1 MNARN
6 AYIVFTDLKGF
17 SKLSEAEIKVFYN
30 DVLLDLSKEI
40 IHLKKDAIV
49 WNTWGDA
56 LVAIF
61 EGEEQVIELVF
72 KYRDFF
78 KNYNFKDKNI
88 KELHPRIAC
97 HFGRFDIYKDPL
109 LDGKINALGKNINTS
124 ARIEPITRPNEIYVT
139 KEFKEQIEISPT
151 IDDIDVGFD
160 ELGEIPLA
168 KNFGSFNLYRL
179 RRKNDSKKIIDRIL
193 EQDLFK
199 MLPEAE
205 KISDDDSKNITHFL
219 ASPSTEILLKNIN
232 LDKLLSD
239 ELSNENYLLKIANI
253 CKNFGLF
260 DEALLIIEK
269 LKRQTRD
276 VDGVDIILFK
286 YKKELM
292 KLETNCLTRLGRYEE
307 ASNLIYGVFQ
317 LENKDS
323 DTLSMLAAQYKR
335 RALFDKNNKLVEYDN
350 INTELLKRSLSLYIE
365 AFRLNIEDYYPVIN
379 IAYLYRIMGGV
390 EKGKGVKLADYIKS
404 TWAWSKGSDWWIDTT
419 LLECEI
425 VMEDFENLDREF
437 ELLIEKH
444 NPNYFEKK
452 STYTQLEIYSKIM
465 GSNEILNNIL
475 NLLKGNK

>member
-1 MNARN
+1 MNAKN

-17 SKLSEAEIKVFYN
+17 SKLSEPEIRVFYN
-30 DVLLDLSKEI
+30 DILSDLSKNI
-40 IHLKKDAIV
+40 IHLKENALV

-61 EGEEQVIELVF
+61 EDEEKVIELVF

-78 KNYNFKDKNI
+78 KNYNFKEKNI
-88 KELHPRIAC
+88 KELYPRIAC

-124 ARIEPITRPNEIYVT
+124 ARIEPVTRPKEIYVT
-139 KEFKEQIEISPT
+139 KEFKEQIESSPNISG
-151 IDDIDVGFD
+151 IDVGFD

-168 KNFGSFNLYRL
+168 KNFGTFNLYRL
-179 RRKNDSKKIIDRIL
+179 RKKQESKKIIDRIL

-205 KISDDDSKNITHFL
+205 PLSTEDIKTIQHLSI
-219 ASPSTEILLKNIN
+219 SPSPDILLKNIDLN
-232 LDKLLSD
+232 KLLS
-239 ELSNENYLLKIANI
+239 EEVLNENYLFDIAKI

-260 DEALLIIEK
+260 NESLQIINK
-269 LKRQTRD
+269 LKTQTRNI
-276 VDGVDIILFK
+276 DGVDIVLFK
-286 YKKELM
+286 YRKSLM
-292 KLETNCLTRLGRYEE
+292 KLETNCLTRLGKYEE

-335 RALFDKNNKLVEYDN
+335 RALFDNEDKLLEYED
-350 INTELLKRSLSLYIE
+350 INSELLERSLSLYIE
-365 AFRLNIEDYYPVIN
+365 AFRLNIEDYYPAIN
-379 IAYLYRIMGGV
+379 IAYLYKIMGGMN
-390 EKGKGVKLADYIKS
+390 EGKGIKFAEYIKS
-404 TWAWSKGSDWWIDTT
+404 TWDWDKGSDWWIDTT

-425 VMEDFENLDREF
+425 IIKDFENLDKEF
-437 ELLIEKH
+437 QLLIEKH

-452 STYTQLEIYSKIM
+452 STYIQLEIYSQLT
-465 GSNEILNNIL
+465 GSNPVLDKIL
-475 NLLKGNK
+475 NLLKG